1 MGIFSKVM
9 SFTGIGNLDKLTR
22 TGGTQAA
29 KNAKSLGE
37 VSLAEQQALK
47 QEIGGIYDPRMQAGN
62 QAFGE
67 LADFY
72 GGNQQPIID
81 MAKGSEFMSSL
92 VNAGEE
98 SIARNAKSTGGWRTG
113 TSNENLAGNSQN
125 VLMGLVQQLLQGKQ
139 GIAQSG
145 YGAQDAYTNAMQ
157 NITAGAGA
165 TRGQIANVDIS
176 RAAQKQNMYSG
187 LANAGISAYT
197 AYTGGV

>member
-1 MGIFSKVM
+1 MGLFSKVM

-29 KNAKSLGE
+29 KNAKALGE

-72 GGNQQPIID
+72 GGNQQGIID
-81 MAKGSEFMSSL
+81 QAQASPFMSSL
-92 VNAGEE
+92 INQGEE
-98 SIARNAKSTGGWRTG
+98 SIAKNAQMTGGLRTG
-113 TSNENLAGNSQN
+113 TTQENLAGNSQN

-197 AYTGGV
+197 GGV